1 MPVFEEDPAQLSKS
15 RLKSDLVA
23 HNVTLPTEKSKK
35 DVYVG
40 LYLKHIDAKNAADF
54 SSDEEDQVVNQ
65 GHVVACHQED
75 TPKEK
80 PSAVDMLDV
89 NGLTDDELKASLLK
103 HGLNAGPIVASTRAL
118 YERRLLKILQSNM
131 PSEPTVNGAGDA
143 NAYSDSEEEGDEEGK
158 DEDSDSND
166 SRQEDILTLELPPE
180 NDKQRVMAPESLEPH
195 SGRIV
200 EIAVESLLEASWALS
215 SHLPSVLGET
225 YSVDEHTGL
234 IPAVPSASMSVKS
247 NTSSS
252 SHTFSITQMVKE
264 KEERGFS
271 PVPQA
276 DGRRWSES
284 KGQGDWSQVATPEQ
298 PKWEL
303 CTPKNESAYYTPN
316 ASYKQTEGL
325 TVVPT
330 RLYPSAVPILTGIT
344 ATCRRPIKGAAGRP
358 VLYKYPDAPPTSPMT
373 LERREV
379 DARLVPVYA
388 QVLVFLAIACL
399 LYLVYACMEEN
410 PYHPLLPL
418 LDGLSEAL
426 ESQEEGPVGLAH
438 PGDPADTPVD
448 L

>member
-75 TPKEK
+75 TPEEK

-131 PSEPTVNGAGDA
+131 PSEPTVNGAGDT
-143 NAYSDSEEEGDEEGK
+143 NAYSDSEEEGDEEGQ

-166 SRQEDILTLELPPE
+166 SRQEDILTLELSPE
-180 NDKQRVMAPESLEPH
+180 NDKQ
-195 SGRIV
+195 
-200 EIAVESLLEASWALS
+200 
-215 SHLPSVLGET
+215 
-225 YSVDEHTGL
+225 
-234 IPAVPSASMSVKS
+234 
-247 NTSSS
+247 
-252 SHTFSITQMVKE
+252 
-264 KEERGFS
+264 
-271 PVPQA
+271 
-276 DGRRWSES
+276 
-284 KGQGDWSQVATPEQ
+284 PEQ

-330 RLYPSAVPILTGIT
+330 RLYPPAVPIPTGIT

-358 VLYKYPDAPPTSPMT
+358 VLYKYPEAPPTSATT

>member
-54 SSDEEDQVVNQ
+54 SSDEEDQVV
-65 GHVVACHQED
+65 ED
-75 TPKEK
+75 TPEEK

-143 NAYSDSEEEGDEEGK
+143 NAYSDSEEEGDEEGQ

-166 SRQEDILTLELPPE
+166 SRQDDILTLELSPE
-180 NDKQRVMAPESLEPH
+180 NNKQ
-195 SGRIV
+195 
-200 EIAVESLLEASWALS
+200 
-215 SHLPSVLGET
+215 
-225 YSVDEHTGL
+225 
-234 IPAVPSASMSVKS
+234 
-247 NTSSS
+247 
-252 SHTFSITQMVKE
+252 
-264 KEERGFS
+264 
-271 PVPQA
+271 
-276 DGRRWSES
+276 
-284 KGQGDWSQVATPEQ
+284 
-298 PKWEL
+298 
-303 CTPKNESAYYTPN
+303 
-316 ASYKQTEGL
+316 EGL

-330 RLYPSAVPILTGIT
+330 RLYPSAVPIPPGIT

-358 VLYKYPDAPPTSPMT
+358 VLYKYPDAPPTSPTT

>member
-284 KGQGDWSQVATPEQ
+284 KGQGDWSQVAT
-298 PKWEL
+298 
-303 CTPKNESAYYTPN
+303 
-316 ASYKQTEGL
+316 EGL

>member
-75 TPKEK
+75 TPEEK

-131 PSEPTVNGAGDA
+131 PSEPTVNGAGDT
-143 NAYSDSEEEGDEEGK
+143 NAYSDSEEEGDEEGQ

-166 SRQEDILTLELPPE
+166 SRQEDILTLELSPE
-180 NDKQRVMAPESLEPH
+180 NDKQ
-195 SGRIV
+195 
-200 EIAVESLLEASWALS
+200 
-215 SHLPSVLGET
+215 
-225 YSVDEHTGL
+225 
-234 IPAVPSASMSVKS
+234 VPSASMSVKS

-316 ASYKQTEGL
+316 ASYKQTVKEGL

-330 RLYPSAVPILTGIT
+330 RLYPPAVPIPTGIT

-358 VLYKYPDAPPTSPMT
+358 VLYKYPEAPPTSATT

>member
-54 SSDEEDQVVNQ
+54 SSDEEDQVV
-65 GHVVACHQED
+65 ED
-75 TPKEK
+75 TPEEK

-143 NAYSDSEEEGDEEGK
+143 NAYSDSEEEGDEEGQ

-166 SRQEDILTLELPPE
+166 SRQDDILTLELSPE
-180 NDKQRVMAPESLEPH
+180 NNKQRVMAPESLEPH

-200 EIAVESLLEASWALS
+200 EIAVESLLE
-215 SHLPSVLGET
+215 
-225 YSVDEHTGL
+225 
-234 IPAVPSASMSVKS
+234 
-247 NTSSS
+247 
-252 SHTFSITQMVKE
+252 
-264 KEERGFS
+264 
-271 PVPQA
+271 
-276 DGRRWSES
+276 
-284 KGQGDWSQVATPEQ
+284 
-298 PKWEL
+298 
-303 CTPKNESAYYTPN
+303 
-316 ASYKQTEGL
+316 EGL

-330 RLYPSAVPILTGIT
+330 RLYPSAVPIPPGIT

-358 VLYKYPDAPPTSPMT
+358 VLYKYPDAPPTSPTT

>member
-75 TPKEK
+75 TPEEK

-131 PSEPTVNGAGDA
+131 PSEPTVNGAGDT
-143 NAYSDSEEEGDEEGK
+143 NAYSDSEEEGDEEGQ

-166 SRQEDILTLELPPE
+166 SRQEDILTLELSPE
-180 NDKQRVMAPESLEPH
+180 NDKQ
-195 SGRIV
+195 
-200 EIAVESLLEASWALS
+200 
-215 SHLPSVLGET
+215 
-225 YSVDEHTGL
+225 
-234 IPAVPSASMSVKS
+234 
-247 NTSSS
+247 
-252 SHTFSITQMVKE
+252 

-316 ASYKQTEGL
+316 ASYKQTVKEGL

-330 RLYPSAVPILTGIT
+330 RLYPPAVPIPTGIT

-358 VLYKYPDAPPTSPMT
+358 VLYKYPEAPPTSATT

>member
-75 TPKEK
+75 TPEEK

-131 PSEPTVNGAGDA
+131 PSEPTVNGAGDT
-143 NAYSDSEEEGDEEGK
+143 NAYSDSEEEGDEEGQ

-166 SRQEDILTLELPPE
+166 SRQEDILTLELSPE

-215 SHLPSVLGET
+215 SHLPSVLDET

-284 KGQGDWSQVATPEQ
+284 KGQGDWSQVAT
-298 PKWEL
+298 
-303 CTPKNESAYYTPN
+303 
-316 ASYKQTEGL
+316 EGL

-330 RLYPSAVPILTGIT
+330 RLYPPAVPIPTGIT

-358 VLYKYPDAPPTSPMT
+358 VLYKYPEAPPTSATT